1 MSETKTWTGMLAEL
15 EEAIDGLRQRLDGR
29 DEATKVPAADRHAIE
44 RALDRFEVASETVT
58 RRVDEILAR
67 SAPRPRR

>member
-1 MSETKTWTGMLAEL
+1 MAEKAAWTAMLADL
-15 EEAIDGLRQRLDGR
+15 EDAIDGLRQRLDGR
-29 DEATKVPAADRHAIE
+29 DEATMVPAADRHAIE
-44 RALDRFEVASETVT
+44 RALDRFEVASESVT